1 MSGIFIRILGG
12 AIGVIISGQLYDYYN
27 RQTNKN
33 IQYKHNL
40 DIELKKDKNTNTNT
54 NMNTNLEYKKDKF
67 YKEIE
72 SILIKEPEPEPE
84 SEKNNNDVTEQEN
97 VFVNDAI
104 YDCSYYDYYF
114 IIGRE

>member
-40 DIELKKDKNTNTNT
+40 DIELEKDKNTNTNT
-54 NMNTNLEYKKDKF
+54 TLEYKKDKF

-72 SILIKEPEPEPE
+72 SILIKELELELEPEPE
-84 SEKNNNDVTEQEN
+84 KKNNDVAEQEN

>member
-40 DIELKKDKNTNTNT
+40 DIELEKDKNTNT

-72 SILIKEPEPEPE
+72 SILIKEPELEPEP
-84 SEKNNNDVTEQEN
+84 EKNNNDVTVQEN
-97 VFVNDAI
+97 VFMNDAI

>member
-33 IQYKHNL
+33 IQFKHNL
-40 DIELKKDKNTNTNT
+40 DIELEKDKNT
-54 NMNTNLEYKKDKF
+54 NTNLEYKKDKF

-72 SILIKEPEPEPE
+72 GILIKEPEPENIE
-84 SEKNNNDVTEQEN
+84 VTEKIVQET
-97 VFVNDAI
+97 VFVNDTI

>member
-40 DIELKKDKNTNTNT
+40 DIELEKDKNTNT

-72 SILIKEPEPEPE
+72 SILIKESEPEPEP
-84 SEKNNNDVTEQEN
+84 EKNNNDVTEQEN

-104 YDCSYYDYYF
+104 YNCSYYDYYF

>member
-40 DIELKKDKNTNTNT
+40 DIELEKDKNTNINAK
-54 NMNTNLEYKKDKF
+54 LEYKKDKF

-72 SILIKEPEPEPE
+72 SILIKEPEPETE
-84 SEKNNNDVTEQEN
+84 NIEVTEKNIQEN
-97 VFVNDAI
+97 VFVNDTI